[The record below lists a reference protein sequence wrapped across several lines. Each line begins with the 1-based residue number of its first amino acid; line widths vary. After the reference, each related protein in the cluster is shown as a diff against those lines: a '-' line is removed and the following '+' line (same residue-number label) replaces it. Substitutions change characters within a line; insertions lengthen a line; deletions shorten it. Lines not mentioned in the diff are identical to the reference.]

1 MESQGNAMMSLRTL
15 SCALLVGCASS
26 SSPVLHPQAMRGEV
40 TDPPG
45 RVLVMSA
52 TCGSIEHECRDTWAP
67 AVDGLVMSGL
77 EFHGYP
83 TIDPASLRKDER
95 VRTET
100 TVAGE
105 TATVSDST
113 THVTSADLVLV
124 IPLLGAA
131 TTTSH
136 SVRVV
141 NSHQKTVVLEGEQF
155 EDLTLAD
162 RQQLTDA
169 AHAGSVLTT
178 RITVG
183 ANYGNWSVAQNVEV
197 MIKLASPVT
206 GRMLWSTRCAAGS
219 EQFASIDQAIEQA
232 ARCAVGAF
240 TGP

>member
-1 MESQGNAMMSLRTL
+1 MTSLRTSL
-15 SCALLVGCASS
+15 CALLVGCSS
-26 SSPVLHPQAMRGEV
+26 SSAPVLHPQAMRGEV

-45 RVLVMSA
+45 KVLVMSA
-52 TCGSIEHECRDTWAP
+52 TCGSIEQECRDTWAP

-83 TIDPASLRKDER
+83 TIDPAALRKDER
-95 VRTET
+95 TRTET
-100 TVAGE
+100 KVSGE

-113 THVTSADLVLV
+113 THVTSADLLFVFPV
-124 IPLLGAA
+124 LGASS
-131 TTTSH
+131 TTSH
-136 SVRVV
+136 SVQVV
-141 NSHQKTVVLEGEQF
+141 NSRQSTVVLEGARF

-169 AHAGSVLTT
+169 AQAGSVLTT

-183 ANYGNWSVAQNVEV
+183 ANYGNWKVAQNVEV
-197 MIKLASPVT
+197 MIKLASPT
-206 GRMLWSTRCAAGS
+206 SGRMLWSTRCEASS
-219 EQFASIDQAIEQA
+219 EQFASIDQAIEHA